1 MGAQPRYTA
10 LDNAG
15 ETFQRRGG
23 AHMGFSERMRT
34 ILTRIELR
42 WTVTN
47 QPVYDSQPFIV
58 VQGTIGACPFKIDRV
73 VKKYSLSNLYTPV
86 EMN

>member
-1 MGAQPRYTA
+1 
-10 LDNAG
+10 
-15 ETFQRRGG
+15 
-23 AHMGFSERMRT
+23 MGFSERMRT